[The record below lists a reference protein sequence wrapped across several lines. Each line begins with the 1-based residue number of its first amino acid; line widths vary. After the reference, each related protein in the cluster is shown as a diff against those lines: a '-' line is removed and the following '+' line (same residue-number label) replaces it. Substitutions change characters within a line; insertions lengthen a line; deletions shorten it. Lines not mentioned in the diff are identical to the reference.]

1 MFILLA
7 EDDAVN
13 QKLFEAMITRLGH
26 QIDIAENGLVAVE
39 KFKKNSYDLVFM
51 DISMPIMC
59 GLDATREIRK
69 YETALNTKN
78 KVQIIAFTTN
88 TMPGFQSVCQN
99 AGMDNMLV
107 KPITKTILENFINTL
122 QFRQVQFD

>member
-7 EDDAVN
+7 EDDAIN

-39 KFKKNSYDLVFM
+39 KFKQNSYDLVFM

-88 TMPGFQSVCQN
+88 TMPNFQSVCQN

-107 KPITKTILENFINTL
+107 KPITKTVLENFINSL